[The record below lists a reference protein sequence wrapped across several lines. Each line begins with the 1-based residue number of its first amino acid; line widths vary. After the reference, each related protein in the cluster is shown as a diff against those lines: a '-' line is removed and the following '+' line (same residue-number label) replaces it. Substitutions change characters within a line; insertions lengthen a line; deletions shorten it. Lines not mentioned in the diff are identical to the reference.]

1 MLDLP
6 HCDAF
11 PGAAQPLA
19 ALPDLLS
26 SPLASAALQVVVV
39 WKDRAVRVPM
49 HPARRVLAPKP
60 IIALSEAVWEQIYDP
75 GMLPGGAVLLMP
87 SLHKSPSLDIRRKI
101 CRQIQGSDQAY
112 PGVEQIAFA
121 ASSCWNLVTL
131 SDL

>member
-1 MLDLP
+1 MLSLVQRSP
-6 HCDAF
+6 W
-11 PGAAQPLA
+11 QPFLTSCPP
-19 ALPDLLS
+19 LWLLQPQS
-26 SPLASAALQVVVV
+26 VVVV
-39 WKDRAVRVPM
+39 WKDRAVCVPT
-49 HPARRVLAPKP
+49 HPARRVLAPEP

-75 GMLPGGAVLLMP
+75 GMVPGGAVLLMP

-112 PGVEQIAFA
+112 PGVEQIAFT